1 MTMTEAKYDPHYAG
15 PFFTEQQL
23 AQRWGK
29 HPQTLARYRRHG
41 TGPVFYKVPR
51 LAFGPRIPLVR
62 YKLHDVLA
70 FELEHSITPDKT
82 NG

>member
-1 MTMTEAKYDPHYAG
+1 MTQNQYDSNYAG

-29 HPQTLARYRRHG
+29 HPRTLARYRTHG
-41 TGPVFYKVPR
+41 TGPIFYKVAQLPHTPR
-51 LAFGPRIPLVR
+51 LPVIR

-70 FELEHSITPDKT
+70 YELANSIFPDLH
-82 NG
+82 NHD

>member
-1 MTMTEAKYDPHYAG
+1 MTEAKYDPDYAG

-41 TGPVFYKVPR
+41 TGPVFYNC
-51 LAFGPRIPLVR
+51 LLYTSDAA
-62 YKLHDVLA
+62 D
-70 FELEHSITPDKT
+70 E
-82 NG
+82 

>member
-1 MTMTEAKYDPHYAG
+1 MIQANYDPEYSG
-15 PFFTEQQL
+15 PYFSEQQL

-29 HPQTLARYRRHG
+29 HPNTLRRYRKAG
-41 TGPVFYKVPR
+41 IGPPFYKVR
-51 LAFGPRIPLVR
+51 LAFGPNLPRIR

-70 FELEHSITPDKT
+70 FELANSITPDKT